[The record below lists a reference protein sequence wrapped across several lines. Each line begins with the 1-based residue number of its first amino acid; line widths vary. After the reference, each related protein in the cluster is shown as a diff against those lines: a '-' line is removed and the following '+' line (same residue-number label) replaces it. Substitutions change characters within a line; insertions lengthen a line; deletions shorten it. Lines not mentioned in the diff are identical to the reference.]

1 MEQEDIWMAEQN
13 NLREVLMTEF
23 PDHVDLPPFVYEDFF
38 ATPWAY
44 TLEDEEK
51 HKVVKYQ
58 KFQKKT
64 FFWRICV
71 LRLVTD
77 WSVSLNN

>member
-58 KFQKKT
+58 KFKKKL
-64 FFWRICV
+64 FFEEFVYW
-71 LRLVTD
+71 D
-77 WSVSLNN
+77 WWQIEV